1 MTNNFYCV
9 IFLSEKKEI
18 HMEWDWLLDALIDSA
33 KLLPFLFIAYILIE
47 CIEAL
52 TAKKVGSAKFYK
64 GRWAPLVGAS
74 FGMLPQC
81 GFSVVATDLYSK
93 SKITVGTLIAI
104 FISTS
109 DEAIPILL
117 SNMTSTKV
125 LYMLLALIGAKIVI
139 GVVSGY
145 LIDFITQKIIKTKP
159 IETAAQLPQE
169 DEHHEHEHDHEHCE
183 NQKDEIIHKGCCG
196 HEIEEDHMHPAK
208 QYVLHPLIHTLKI
221 FAYILIV
228 NIAFGALV
236 YFVGEERIADFLTGA
251 KYFAPLFAVLI
262 GLIPN
267 CASSVVL
274 TNLMLI
280 GGLNF
285 SACLAG
291 LIVNAGIAYLVL
303 FKQNKNQ
310 KANIS
315 IIATVSAIAI
325 LTGYVMMLF
334 GI

>member
-1 MTNNFYCV
+1 MD
-9 IFLSEKKEI
+9 
-18 HMEWDWLLDALIDSA
+18 WDWLLDALIDSA
-33 KLLPFLFIAYILIE
+33 KLLPFLFIAYVLIE

-64 GRWAPLVGAS
+64 GKLAPLVGAS
-74 FGMLPQC
+74 FGMIPQC
-81 GFSVVATDLYSK
+81 GFSVVATDLYSR
-93 SKITVGTLIAI
+93 SKITIGTLIAI

-109 DEAIPILL
+109 DEAVPILL
-117 SNMTSTKV
+117 SNLSSVKIV
-125 LYMLLALIGAKIVI
+125 YMLLALIGAKLVI

-145 LIDFITQKIIKTKP
+145 LIDFVTQKIIKIKP
-159 IETAAQLPQE
+159 IESANDCPS
-169 DEHHEHEHDHEHCE
+169 DEHGEHNHPETEE
-183 NQKDEIIHKGCCG
+183 QVVHKGCCG
-196 HEIEEDHMHPAK
+196 HNIEEDHIHPAK

-221 FAYILIV
+221 FAYILII
-228 NIAFGALV
+228 NIAFSALV
-236 YFVGEERIADFLTGA
+236 YFVGEERISDFLTNA

-274 TNLMLI
+274 TNLLLI
-280 GGLNF
+280 GGLSF

-291 LIVNAGIAYLVL
+291 LIVNAGIAYLIL
-303 FKQNKNQ
+303 FKQNKNI
-310 KANIS
+310 KANFAIIGTMTAIS
-315 IIATVSAIAI
+315 V